1 VLREILR
8 NEPPLPSRPL
18 PSSEE
23 GERGAGSRY
32 LALVVAVALLGTCGK
47 YFVDFAFLEHVARIG
62 RDERG
67 LASLLGVVAGV
78 SQTVSLLLRVFV
90 SRRLLARFGIGVGV
104 VILPVTHAVCTV
116 LLIGAAHLGATPA
129 VLAFV
134 VLNQGIYKAL
144 KHPIDNAAF
153 KVLYQPLA
161 IAKRLAAQISVE
173 VLFTPIVVGLAA
185 GVMLAF
191 TRHFED
197 LDFAYLLLAVFVA
210 WTLTALR
217 AGRRYQ
223 GMLVEAL
230 RPSHEEITPR
240 PSRVTDA
247 VRARLRDELHEEAR
261 RCLLLRDPSE
271 LAESRARVLNLLSH
285 LYDHD
290 AIHRVAVHL
299 AHPSREKRAL
309 ARELLDV
316 LLSREDRAALI
327 CLTKPEF
334 DASF

>member
-1 VLREILR
+1 
-8 NEPPLPSRPL
+8 
-18 PSSEE
+18 
-23 GERGAGSRY
+23 
-32 LALVVAVALLGTCGK
+32 
-47 YFVDFAFLEHVARIG
+47 
-62 RDERG
+62 
-67 LASLLGVVAGV
+67 
-78 SQTVSLLLRVFV
+78 
-90 SRRLLARFGIGVGV
+90 
-104 VILPVTHAVCTV
+104 
-116 LLIGAAHLGATPA
+116 
-129 VLAFV
+129 
-134 VLNQGIYKAL
+134 
-144 KHPIDNAAF
+144 
-153 KVLYQPLA
+153 
-161 IAKRLAAQISVE
+161 
-173 VLFTPIVVGLAA
+173 
-185 GVMLAF
+185 
-191 TRHFED
+191 
-197 LDFAYLLLAVFVA
+197 LAVFVA
-210 WTLTALR
+210 WTLTARR

-290 AIHRVAVHL
+290 AIYRVAVHL